1 MMEGI
6 SSFVYGVIQGV
17 TEFLPVSSSG
27 HLALL
32 PHFLGIKDPGVIFD
46 LSMHVGTA
54 LAVAAYFYREL
65 VSLIKQL
72 KILLIVAA
80 KERKVAHESAWAF
93 NMVFATVVTV
103 VFIFLFKPLALSFG
117 RQPLSMVVTL
127 SSFGIFM
134 FIADSFK
141 SDTDELFMNRIQWKK
156 SFLIGFFQSLAI
168 FPGVSRS
175 GSTLTI
181 SRQLGLGREES
192 TRFSFLLSLP
202 IIFAG
207 FFYKLPVIFE
217 GGVNFDIYSLV
228 VGITVS
234 FIVGLLTIHYFL
246 KFIKKIGLAYFS
258 VYRIILAAVVYY
270 YLV

>member
-6 SSFVYGVIQGV
+6 SSFLYGVIQGV

-32 PHFLGIKDPGVIFD
+32 PHFLGIKDPGVVFD

-54 LAVAAYFYREL
+54 LAVGVYFNRDL
-65 VSLIKQL
+65 KVIFSQV
-72 KILLIVAA
+72 KILITQGL
-80 KERKVAHESAWAF
+80 KEKGIPAESAWAF
-93 NMVFATVVTV
+93 NMIFATVVTV
-103 VFIFLFKPLALSFG
+103 FGIFALKPLALQYG
-117 RQPLSMVVTL
+117 RHPLSMVITL
-127 SSFGIFM
+127 SAFGIFM
-134 FIADSFK
+134 YMADTFK
-141 SDTDELFMNRIQWKK
+141 SDTDDKFMNQVQWKK
-156 SFLIGFFQSLAI
+156 SFLIGLFQSFAI

-181 SRQLGLGREES
+181 SRQLGLGREEA

-207 FFYKLPVIFE
+207 FFYKLPSIFSGQE
-217 GGVNFDIYSLV
+217 SFDLYALV

-258 VYRIILAAVVYY
+258 FYRIFLAFVVFY